1 MSCQASA
8 HAQDLRAS
16 RLSLALVR
24 DRSRNRVSSCLMFM
38 MAGLCFGAALSAPQS
53 TAQQRRERE
62 PNIIYAG
69 RRAQLSAQAEGP
81 IILWGFTGREEVSQ
95 AYVFTQEESFYY
107 LTGHNEEGAGLI
119 IFPPP
124 KHDNG
129 PSAAANDEALAGPRE
144 ILFLPS
150 KDPNKEKWNG
160 VRMSPSDPDIVA
172 RTGFTTVKPFSE
184 MRAEVEK
191 LAKSFPNIYTILPY
205 EKELGGYPH
214 EKAVVDW
221 LAIAAPQAKLK
232 DIRQNIYALREIKSP
247 GEIAFLQKAI
257 ELSLDAQLEAM
268 KMMRPGLYE
277 YQIAAKM
284 VEVHAMGGSEA
295 EGYAPIVGAGPNSVA
310 LHYDKLS
317 RKIEDGDI
325 VVLDVGAQYSGYS
338 ADITRTLP
346 ANGKFTARQRE
357 IYDIVLG
364 AQNAAMAT
372 LKPGIDL
379 CKKGGHSAYK
389 VSYDYI
395 NSHGK
400 DLHGKS
406 LGQYYIHGL
415 GHHIGLDVH
424 DPGEYC
430 EPLKP
435 GMVITM
441 EPGIYIPEENLGVR
455 IEDDVLITPDGYK
468 FLSERLPRDPD
479 QIEKIMADAAK
490 DRATPKP

>member
-1 MSCQASA
+1 
-8 HAQDLRAS
+8 
-16 RLSLALVR
+16 
-24 DRSRNRVSSCLMFM
+24 
-38 MAGLCFGAALSAPQS
+38 
-53 TAQQRRERE
+53 
-62 PNIIYAG
+62 
-69 RRAQLSAQAEGP
+69 
-81 IILWGFTGREEVSQ
+81 
-95 AYVFTQEESFYY
+95 
-107 LTGHNEEGAGLI
+107 
-119 IFPPP
+119 
-124 KHDNG
+124 
-129 PSAAANDEALAGPRE
+129 
-144 ILFLPS
+144 
-150 KDPNKEKWNG
+150 
-160 VRMSPSDPDIVA
+160 
-172 RTGFTTVKPFSE
+172 
-184 MRAEVEK
+184 
-191 LAKSFPNIYTILPY
+191 
-205 EKELGGYPH
+205 
-214 EKAVVDW
+214 
-221 LAIAAPQAKLK
+221 
-232 DIRQNIYALREIKSP
+232 
-247 GEIAFLQKAI
+247 
-257 ELSLDAQLEAM
+257 
-268 KMMRPGLYE
+268 MRPGLYE

-357 IYDIVLG
+357 IYEIVLG

-389 VSYDYI
+389 ASYDYI

-435 GMVITM
+435 GMVVTM

-468 FLSERLPRDPD
+468 LLSERLPRDPD

-490 DRATPKP
+490 DRAK